1 MSDSEHNEGIIVTGG
16 SFQATSVAVG
26 RNAQSIVGSA
36 ADTLTARGEGDL
48 AAKLEELLRA
58 VQEHAGE
65 LDDPD
70 EAVKL
75 TGRVAEELGRK
86 SPDVPTVRGFLD
98 RLAGLAGPAAT
109 IATAVAGVVALL

>member
-1 MSDSEHNEGIIVTGG
+1 MSDTGHNEGIIVTGG

-36 ADTLTARGEGDL
+36 ADTLTARGEDEL
-48 AAKLEELLRA
+48 AAMLQALLRA

-65 LDDPD
+65 LGDP
-70 EAVKL
+70 EQAVAL
-75 TGRVAEELGRK
+75 TGRVAEELGRE

-98 RLAGLAGPAAT
+98 RLAGLAGPATT
-109 IATAVAGVVALL
+109 IATAVAAIVALL